1 MLRPNHIKLA
11 FLPALAIVATFALG
25 ACGLLTE
32 DTFIVYSV
40 GEEGTR
46 DIVVA
51 RSDGSDRRIVIAGPG
66 DDFGAVWS
74 PDHSRLAFL
83 SDRDGNV
90 NLYVGTVDGSTVSPV
105 TNTGVDE
112 SQPTWSPDGQRIAYV
127 SPDADGTPRVYW
139 VRFKD
144 LLPNRLIFESNSE
157 VDPAWSPNG
166 TWVAF
171 AALDDNGNS
180 EGLFLR
186 NPDGVNRLQLS
197 ASPDRNPVWSPDGK
211 KLAFTSTR
219 DGDQEIYVLHVGP
232 DGPEGQATRITNN
245 PASDFSPTWSPDSKR
260 VAFISDRN
268 DSRDIFTVSDK
279 GEDLETLTRNQVE
292 ELALVW
298 GPTGKL
304 VFESRP
310 AGKSELFV
318 TTTDGTQNKLSVG
331 DIAASQPD
339 W

>member
-1 MLRPNHIKLA
+1 MLRSTPLKRA
-11 FLPALAIVATFALG
+11 FVAALASASLLALG

-32 DTFIVYSV
+32 DTFIAYSV
-40 GEEGTR
+40 GDEGAR

-51 RSDGSDRRIVIAGPG
+51 RADGSDRRIVVAGPG

-74 PDHSRLAFL
+74 PDHSRIAFL
-83 SDRDGNV
+83 TNRDGNV
-90 NLYVGTVDGSTVSPV
+90 ELYIGLVDGSSVIRV

-112 SQPTWSPDGQRIAYV
+112 SQPTWSPDGERIAYV
-127 SPDADGTPRVYW
+127 SPEEDGTPRVYW
-139 VRFKD
+139 VRFTD

-157 VDPAWSPNG
+157 VDPAWSPDG

-171 AALDDNGNS
+171 AALDLDGNS

-197 ASPDRNPVWSPDGK
+197 ASPDRNPVWAPDGK

-219 DGDQEIYVLHVGP
+219 DGDQEIYVLRVGS
-232 DGPEGQATRITNN
+232 DGPEGQATRVTNN
-245 PASDFSPTWSPDSKR
+245 PASDISPTWSPDSKR
-260 VAFISDRN
+260 LAFISDRN
-268 DSRDIFTVSDK
+268 DSWDIFTVSDK
-279 GEDLETLTRNQVE
+279 GEDLKTLTRNQVE
-292 ELALVW
+292 ELDLVW

-318 TTTDGTQNKLSVG
+318 TTTDGTQNRLSVG
-331 DIAASQPD
+331 DIAASQPA